1 MQIVRPIM
9 SKGMTPEKGRNLD
22 KYESGYDKIDFS
34 CGEPSVGN
42 RSHKPI
48 HEGSTPSPAPNGTVA
63 QKVDITCNEV
73 AGSIPV
79 STSNGSAPGYTMTFF
94 S

>member
-1 MQIVRPIM
+1 M
-9 SKGMTPEKGRNLD
+9 KGMTPEKGRDLD

-63 QKVDITCNEV
+63 QSVERLTCNEDV

-79 STSNGSAPGYTMTFF
+79 STSTFDGYVPDYTMTFF